1 MTEALPDSAAPSAR
15 EKLFSRISDFFK
27 SPAVKL
33 VGLMVIGFMLMIPLA
48 LVWALA
54 YERDLRS
61 GSVIREIGQ
70 QWGAPQHL
78 SGPYLVLPY
87 RIEVVGTKRVE
98 VVGGTA
104 DNPVVLH
111 RDEPDIR
118 EEIRYAVF
126 APQLLKVDGDIETS
140 VRKRS
145 IYEAT
150 VYTADL
156 DLSGRFDPIAE
167 IDTRETVIG
176 IEWEKMQLVV
186 GIAGLSGIE
195 SAELRAN
202 SGEPVRLE
210 PGTGTLSGL
219 GMAAV
224 HSPSVIGSAE
234 DMAGGLAFRLDLRL
248 RGSQSF
254 RIAPTGSLTEVDIR
268 SPWPHPGFIGR
279 FLPGER
285 EIGDTGFSASWSV
298 PHLARPLPSQW
309 SMGDERLGDLS
320 AYEFGV
326 RFVTPVDFYS
336 LVDRALKYGL
346 MFIGIVFAIVF
357 AMEISTGSR
366 VHGVQYLLV
375 GLMIIMFFLL
385 LLAFAEHIGFPRA
398 YLVASLA
405 TGTVLTAYVAAV
417 FGGLK
422 RALAAAFS
430 FVVLYAV
437 LYLILQLEDYALLA
451 GACLGFLMLTAV
463 LFGTRRLDWSAVRS
477 AAIRSAA
484 EPAPAA

>member
-1 MTEALPDSAAPSAR
+1 MTETLPGSAAPLAR
-15 EKLFSRISDFFK
+15 ERLFSRLSDFFR

-33 VGLMVIGFMLMIPLA
+33 VGLMVIGLMLMIPLA

-54 YERDLRS
+54 YERDHRS

-87 RIEVVGTKRVE
+87 KIELVGTKKVE

-104 DNPVVLH
+104 DNPIVLH
-111 RDEPDIR
+111 REEPDIH
-118 EEIRYAVF
+118 EEVRYAVF
-126 APQLLKVDGDIETS
+126 APQLLKVDGDIETE

-150 VYTADL
+150 IYTADL
-156 DLSGRFDPIAE
+156 DISGRFDPIEA
-167 IDTRETVIG
+167 IDTRETVVG

-195 SAELRAN
+195 SAELRIN
-202 SGEPVRLE
+202 SGEAVRLE
-210 PGTGTLSGL
+210 PGTGNLSEF

-224 HSPSVIGSAE
+224 HSPAVIRTAE
-234 DMAGGLAFRLDLRL
+234 EMAGGLAFRLDLRL
-248 RGSQSF
+248 RGSERF
-254 RIAPTGSLTEVDIR
+254 HVAPAGGVTDVDIR
-268 SPWPHPGFIGR
+268 SSWPHPSFIGR

-285 EIGDTGFSASWSV
+285 EISDKGFSASWSV

-309 SMGDERLGDLS
+309 HMGDKRLGDLS

-357 AMEISTGSR
+357 AMEMSTGAR

-398 YLVASLA
+398 YLVAALA
-405 TGTVLTAYVAAV
+405 TGTVLTAYVATV

-422 RALAAAFS
+422 RALAAAAS
-430 FVVLYAV
+430 FVVLYGV

-477 AAIRSAA
+477 AAVRSGQEPVAA
-484 EPAPAA
+484 G